1 MMISV
6 PWTPYAKVLVENSI
20 LSVEITTSTRTLVL
34 ADHPNVIVSV
44 NNDKLL
50 TIKGFHSAKIG

>member
-1 MMISV
+1 MISV

-34 ADHPNVIVSV
+34 ADHPSVIVSV